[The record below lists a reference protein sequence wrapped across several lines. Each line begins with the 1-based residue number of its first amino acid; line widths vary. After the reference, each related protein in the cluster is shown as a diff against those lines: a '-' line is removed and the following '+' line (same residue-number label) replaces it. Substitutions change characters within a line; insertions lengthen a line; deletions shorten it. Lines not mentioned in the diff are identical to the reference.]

1 MNNLSNIIL
10 PVEKEMKDFL
20 KLYEDSLK
28 GHSVDFQSIIDY
40 ISKTD
45 GKKVRPLLLLLTA
58 KTCGNINQNSLN
70 YALVLELLHN
80 ATLIHDDVVDD
91 TKERRGK
98 LSVNAKY
105 DNRTAVLVGDYILS
119 IAITKAITTQNMQM
133 LGIISNLALNLV
145 EGELRQLSMS
155 TGAIIDEANYFD
167 VIRKKTAIL
176 LSSCTEMGALS
187 AEANKET
194 VENFRLFGEYLGI
207 CFQIKDD
214 LFDYFEQGEIGKP
227 TGNDLREGKVT
238 LPLIYALNHATDIKE
253 SENILQIIKNADFN
267 AKNILLLTDFAKNNG
282 GTDYAQQKMAEY
294 KQKALDLIEN
304 LPDTEAKQS
313 LLKLIDYIIERN
325 K

>member
-1 MNNLSNIIL
+1 MNNLSHIIK
-10 PVEKEMKDFL
+10 PVEKEMRAFID
-20 KLYEDSLK
+20 LYKESLQ
-28 GHSVDFQSIIDY
+28 GHSADFQSIIDY
-40 ISKTD
+40 VSETD
-45 GKKVRPLLLLLTA
+45 GKKIRPLLLLLTA
-58 KTCGNINQNSLN
+58 KICGDINQNTLN

-91 TKERRGK
+91 TKERRGRS
-98 LSVNAKY
+98 SVNAKY

-119 IAITKAITTQNMQM
+119 VAIVRAVTTQNMQI
-133 LGIISNLALNLV
+133 LNIISNLALNLV
-145 EGELRQLSMS
+145 EGELRQLSIS
-155 TGAIIDEANYFD
+155 TGAIIDEAHYFD

-187 AEANKET
+187 TGANKET

-227 TGNDLREGKVT
+227 TGNDIREGKVT
-238 LPLIYALNHATDIKE
+238 LPLIYALKHATDKKE
-253 SENILQIIKNADFN
+253 SDTILQIIKNADFTT
-267 AKNILLLTDFAKNNG
+267 ANILLLTNFAKSNG

-294 KQKALDLIEN
+294 KQKAIGLIEN
-304 LPDTEAKQS
+304 LQDTEAKQS
-313 LLKLIDYIIERN
+313 LLRLIDYIIERN

>member
-1 MNNLSNIIL
+1 MNNLLHIIQ
-10 PVEKEMKDFL
+10 PIEKEMKAFID
-20 KLYEDSLK
+20 LYKESLQ
-28 GHSVDFQSIIDY
+28 GHSPDFQSIINY
-40 ISKTD
+40 VSETD
-45 GKKVRPLLLLLTA
+45 GKKIRPLLLLLTA
-58 KTCGNINQNSLN
+58 KLCGDINHNTLN

-91 TKERRGK
+91 TKERRGRA
-98 LSVNAKY
+98 SINAQY

-119 IAITKAITTQNMQM
+119 VAIVRAVTTQNMQI
-133 LGIISNLALNLV
+133 LNIISNLALNLV
-145 EGELRQLSMS
+145 EGELRQLSIS
-155 TGAIIDEANYFD
+155 AGAIIDEAHYFD
-167 VIRKKTAIL
+167 VIKKKTAIL

-187 AEANKET
+187 AGADKET

-238 LPLIYALNHATDIKE
+238 LPLIFALKHAPDKKE
-253 SENILQIIKNADFN
+253 SETILQIIKNADFTTE
-267 AKNILLLTDFAKNNG
+267 NILLLTDFAKNNG

-294 KQKALDLIEN
+294 KQKAIGLIEN
-304 LPDTEAKQS
+304 LQDSEAKES
-313 LLKLIDYIIERN
+313 LLELIDYIIERN